1 GAAACGPG
9 PRDPVDGVG
18 RGGRDP
24 RGLRACGCRGARRR
38 AALAGGGG
46 GDVADGG
53 KCRAPRPD
61 RLRGEVSDVVER
73 AGSTTVVGRDRRGAA
88 PDGGAAP
95 ATRLPRVRRHRRGA
109 PRPCPLRA
117 GGTREAPGATAAA
130 G

>member
-1 GAAACGPG
+1 GRADERRADRAAPDGGDGPGAAPLPRRGAGGLGGCAGAEGRGAAACGPG
-9 PRDPVDGVG
+9 TRDPVDGVG

-73 AGSTTVVGRDRRGAA
+73 AGSTTVVG
-88 PDGGAAP
+88 
-95 ATRLPRVRRHRRGA
+95 
-109 PRPCPLRA
+109 
-117 GGTREAPGATAAA
+117 
-130 G
+130 